1 MTARCAGA
9 TNPVAPGTAS
19 VIPPTMTRP
28 RQHSHG
34 SPLCQEAAG
43 SGDLGSVV
51 SGRGRGLSQELVWG
65 CEAAALESEPLPRC
79 HPRPVR
85 DPAKAWVIASSS
97 MAM

>member
-1 MTARCAGA
+1 M
-9 TNPVAPGTAS
+9 
-19 VIPPTMTRP
+19 
-28 RQHSHG
+28 
-34 SPLCQEAAG
+34 
-43 SGDLGSVV
+43 
-51 SGRGRGLSQELVWG
+51 SQELVWG